1 MDAPQSPASTM
12 TDADIW
18 AVVLTGAGSL
28 AISAGAD
35 LKDGSAGQGHELW
48 SERGD
53 HALGLV
59 NHLAPADG
67 LIEAAPKLA
76 GRITVNAPVAVRE
89 SLAVAR
95 HALDLDDAAL
105 RAMSGQAGL
114 AVRRSEDFKEGPRAF
129 VEKRAPRWTGM

>member
-1 MDAPQSPASTM
+1 M
-12 TDADIW
+12 
-18 AVVLTGAGSL
+18 
-28 AISAGAD
+28 
-35 LKDGSAGQGHELW
+35 
-48 SERGD
+48 
-53 HALGLV
+53 
-59 NHLAPADG
+59 NHLAAADG
-67 LIEAAPKLA
+67 LLDAALKLA

-105 RAMSGQAGL
+105 RAMSEQAGL